1 MNDFLK
7 KLADIG
13 KLKEVSAFLSVPVGI
28 MAYVSS
34 VGVGGILL
42 REKSRP
48 LAITYPWWAF
58 EGLVVSLSFVFLV
71 NYIGSFSKNMNFPAV
86 VGAIMISF
94 GLFVFIPNS
103 EVSKLVTNSLLQ
115 FASLVIGITIMKQAF
130 EDVESDNKKQ
140 IKASLTINPVK
151 KLNE

>member
-1 MNDFLK
+1 
-7 KLADIG
+7 
-13 KLKEVSAFLSVPVGI
+13 
-28 MAYVSS
+28 
-34 VGVGGILL
+34 
-42 REKSRP
+42 
-48 LAITYPWWAF
+48 
-58 EGLVVSLSFVFLV
+58 
-71 NYIGSFSKNMNFPAV
+71 MNFPAV

-115 FASLVIGITIMKQAF
+115 FTSLVIGITIMKQAF